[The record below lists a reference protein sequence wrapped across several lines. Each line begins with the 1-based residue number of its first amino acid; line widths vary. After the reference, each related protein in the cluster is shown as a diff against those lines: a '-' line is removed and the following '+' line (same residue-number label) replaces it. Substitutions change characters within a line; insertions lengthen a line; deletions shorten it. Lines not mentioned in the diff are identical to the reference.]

1 MGIIIILSIYVEAN
15 VGIFLVIAMER
26 DDGQKLQTIRRG
38 FKEYYIAY
46 RNGLNF
52 LRIYFTI
59 FYLSWIKL
67 AVRSLSIT
75 WLDLF
80 FFICFESYLESYF

>member
-1 MGIIIILSIYVEAN
+1 MGIIIILNIYVEMN
-15 VGIFLVIAMER
+15 VGIFWKGTM
-26 DDGQKLQTIRRG
+26 DKSCTIRRG

-59 FYLSWIKL
+59 FYLSRIKL

-75 WLDLF
+75 
-80 FFICFESYLESYF
+80 